1 MGNHEPMED
10 KAQKSADRAESTEDE
25 APQQVSEE
33 AGGTPDGSQQG
44 SADNELD
51 LQTRTPLCVAGR
63 APAPRVGARPY
74 FRNRPDQLGDW
85 GQSQAAIDEVALSS
99 SSEVSC
105 RWVWEA
111 PRSTGG

>member
-33 AGGTPDGSQQG
+33 AGGIPDGSQQG

-51 LQTRTPLCVAGR
+51 
-63 APAPRVGARPY
+63 
-74 FRNRPDQLGDW
+74 
-85 GQSQAAIDEVALSS
+85 
-99 SSEVSC
+99 
-105 RWVWEA
+105 
-111 PRSTGG
+111 